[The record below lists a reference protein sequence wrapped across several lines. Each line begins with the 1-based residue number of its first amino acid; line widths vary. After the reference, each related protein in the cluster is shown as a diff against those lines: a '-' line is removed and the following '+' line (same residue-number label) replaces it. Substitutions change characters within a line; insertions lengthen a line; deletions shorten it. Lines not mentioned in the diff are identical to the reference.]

1 MSRERERRDG
11 GRGDERGVS
20 LVSMKS
26 IEAPGKSAVSLRDG
40 SLHHRTPR
48 ARHAPPR
55 PSPLSSHPLRTAPW
69 RLPRCS
75 RRSSSRRRS
84 RRGRRPRH
92 SPRRRRRRP
101 PPSPRARRFRKKRRR
116 SRCGRRRGPSPNPA
130 RRFRTADARGASRA
144 RRGRRRAS
152 LHPPSSAERP
162 PFFPPR
168 TAVFFD
174 APGPQ
179 RLPSQALEQLPQS
192 FVCID
197 DLQQAGISATD
208 IKARVATRVVSFR
221 SPRVRPPPALT
232 RPLLFVH
239 PRRKSRRRAT
249 APSSPS

>member
-11 GRGDERGVS
+11 GRGDERS
-20 LVSMKS
+20 LSSVDEIDRGPK
-26 IEAPGKSAVSLRDG
+26 KAVSLETVHSTTARLARATPPPVLHPSALTPSERRHGDCRDARVG
-40 SLHHRTPR
+40 AARDDAVAEGADPDAAR
-48 ARHAPPR
+48 ADDADDPR
-55 PSPLSSHPLRTAPW
+55 PRPARGGSG
-69 RLPRCS
+69 
-75 RRSSSRRRS
+75 
-84 RRGRRPRH
+84 RRGGGAGAVAVVALP
-92 SPRRRRRRP
+92 
-101 PPSPRARRFRKKRRR
+101 
-116 SRCGRRRGPSPNPA
+116 PNPA
-130 RRFRTADARGASRA
+130 RRFRTSDARGASRV

-162 PFFPPR
+162 PYFPPR

-208 IKARVATRVVSFR
+208 IKARVATRVIL
-221 SPRVRPPPALT
+221 PPARPPTAGADPP
-232 RPLLFVH
+232 PLVH